1 MGSKGIKE
9 ADLSRLEEGLKD
21 LTDLHKD
28 LSEKYSLR
36 FDLIELNDR
45 RHSLQKQLESELDKI
60 KGVQSSLSAEVNST
74 IEIKEKLEKALNS
87 FTEIEAILL
96 KDESGDSRYSDIL
109 DITDSSNLI
118 ELKDKV
124 AKIKGA
130 YDELY
135 SFTDETDS
143 KISQLNNDISL
154 YKEFHKKFFKDKNDD
169 GENKVSEMERIYHA
183 LSANYNEWFV
193 AGDEDSKNKKE
204 QTEYYLNRIKSFHDK
219 IYGDESKNISSLKV
233 ELDERLVNLGK
244 VEARAKS
251 VIGLSSEAGLAG
263 GFVLKA
269 KDARKGQYV
278 SITIFIVIVLVI
290 FGFNIFLFDKADFVN
305 MNWDTFIFKL
315 FINAPLIW
323 IATIAN
329 VNLNRFSRLE
339 QEYSHKEALAKSY
352 ERYKSEIQELETLGV
367 DGSEELKINLLEIN
381 LNAFRVNPA
390 EYSDKARSDFS
401 ILDAISGKKKDAEP
415 SGE

>member
-290 FGFNIFLFDKADFVN
+290 FCFNIF
-305 MNWDTFIFKL
+305 
-315 FINAPLIW
+315 
-323 IATIAN
+323 
-329 VNLNRFSRLE
+329 
-339 QEYSHKEALAKSY
+339 
-352 ERYKSEIQELETLGV
+352 
-367 DGSEELKINLLEIN
+367 
-381 LNAFRVNPA
+381 RVYGFN
-390 EYSDKARSDFS
+390 
-401 ILDAISGKKKDAEP
+401 G
-415 SGE
+415 